1 MHSTGNTGCT
11 GCTGDET
18 YRVSRGL
25 MVNSQRDD

>member
-1 MHSTGNTGCT
+1 MHSTGNT